1 MAKRE
6 KKRLFITL
14 DSELV
19 AACDMFLDRLAQEG
33 SFMRTKSD
41 LITQALNVY
50 FDKLTTQLEA
60 IKGGKEH
67 AN

>member
-6 KKRLFITL
+6 KKRLLITL

-19 AACDMFLDRLAQEG
+19 AVLDMYLEKLTETG

-50 FDKLTTQLEA
+50 FEKLSTQLEA
-60 IKGGKEH
+60 IKGGKNN

>member
-1 MAKRE
+1 MPKRE
-6 KKRLFITL
+6 KKRLLITL

-19 AACDMFLDRLAQEG
+19 AVCDMYLDKLAETG

-50 FDKLTTQLEA
+50 FDKLSTQLEA
-60 IKGGKEH
+60 IKGGNDN